1 MRLKSSKEAELRHRR
16 NIKHLQSLIKK
27 FQDPRTS
34 KEEREKI
41 KKTFQQVIDFVDKV
55 EPTDSMFLKL
65 VGRINKNTNGH

>member
-16 NIKHLQSLIKK
+16 NIQHLQSLIKK